1 MILKYTVQIIMFIDS
16 FKYATCYSHFRGV
29 INSMLEPYLI
39 FTGRTP
45 HLYKNFDSTDKNNF
59 NRA

>member
-1 MILKYTVQIIMFIDS
+1 MFIDA

-29 INSMLEPYLI
+29 INSMLEPYLV

-45 HLYKNFDSTDKNNF
+45 HLYKNFDFSDKNNF
-59 NRA
+59 IRA